1 MDSGIKKSV
10 ARPASS
16 PQDLDILSIPF
27 GSARISQSS
36 KPQLPSPPRVSIVA
50 EQPRTF
56 RDGFRYRSDLRDR
69 AATKRKHRRRR
80 RARHSSTQ
88 GAREIDGAVDSRC
101 FPPQPFREAD
111 PSGAGFVPPRRDPRR
126 DLPGGSFAGRESTGR
141 GGGEVNPKR
150 TRTPAE
156 DAGRRDASERVDPG
170 SHPGDP
176 TKVPGRPQGASHDS
190 DRAAERCPA
199 RFPSGTPIGGNSLNF
214 QRSGR
219 DFPRPM
225 GCTPRLAT
233 TGSDVPRDP
242 PTQVLVVVRDE
253 ARHAPIKKLLQ
264 EIGYKGARQT

>member
-1 MDSGIKKSV
+1 MPV
-10 ARPASS
+10 SS
-16 PQDLDILSIPF
+16 
-27 GSARISQSS
+27 
-36 KPQLPSPPRVSIVA
+36 
-50 EQPRTF
+50 
-56 RDGFRYRSDLRDR
+56 
-69 AATKRKHRRRR
+69 H
-80 RARHSSTQ
+80 
-88 GAREIDGAVDSRC
+88 
-101 FPPQPFREAD
+101 
-111 PSGAGFVPPRRDPRR
+111 
-126 DLPGGSFAGRESTGR
+126 R
-141 GGGEVNPKR
+141 GGTRGETFPEVLLRVASRLEEEEVNPKR
-150 TRTPAE
+150 TRTPAK

-176 TKVPGRPQGASHDS
+176 TKVSGRPQGASHDS
-190 DRAAERCPA
+190 DCAAERCPA